1 MIEAAVY
8 RRPTNY
14 LKETTMLSKNRKS
27 KRKCLLLDYPLIPFL
42 QQRFQG
48 NYIIHDT
55 AVSMELYY
63 SSGTKTTD
71 VVKYV
76 EAGCSVCIMLA

>member
-1 MIEAAVY
+1 MEAAVY

-27 KRKCLLLDYPLIPFL
+27 KRKCLLLDY
-42 QQRFQG
+42 
-48 NYIIHDT
+48 
-55 AVSMELYY
+55 
-63 SSGTKTTD
+63 SSGTKTTE

-76 EAGCSVCIMLA
+76 EAGCSVCAVC

>member
-1 MIEAAVY
+1 MMEAAVY

-48 NYIIHDT
+48 NYII
-55 AVSMELYY
+55 AAEQKRQRLLSMW
-63 SSGTKTTD
+63 KQD
-71 VVKYV
+71 VLS
-76 EAGCSVCIMLA
+76 ALC